1 MSYTNEQQQWLAD
14 MQRKRELEKLR
25 YLQQKYSV
33 TPDYS
38 NMSLQEELQARFDM
52 DEMTQLQQK
61 YGSTMQTPIQP
72 MPITT
77 PVPQIAQPTQSVFQ
91 QPSPPQQN
99 SFLQNAYSNAKQM
112 AENFANDVAGT
123 GITFAQGLTGNNFD
137 EMVGGIGAKIV
148 TRLSN
153 HDQTNTAAYNHAYSH
168 IRDDIRAQHNNF
180 KERYPTLGDV
190 LEISG
195 TIWNKISNPYALA
208 VLYGTGSA
216 DNMDQIPAEIVSNAL
231 GNKYA
236 KKIPT
241 HILPKPLDEFAQE
254 YFSRY
259 IGDYLKNDK

>member
-14 MQRKRELEKLR
+14 MQRKREMEKLR
-25 YLQQKYSV
+25 RLEQKYSV
-33 TPDYS
+33 MPDYS
-38 NMSLQEELQARFDM
+38 NMNLSEELQARFDM
-52 DEMTQLQQK
+52 DEMNQLRQK
-61 YGSTMQTPIQP
+61 YGTTLQTPVQP
-72 MPITT
+72 MPTTT
-77 PVPQIAQPTQSVFQ
+77 PLPLIAQTTQSSS
-91 QPSPPQQN
+91 QPQN

-112 AENFANDVAGT
+112 AKNFANDVAGT
-123 GITFAQGLTGNNFD
+123 GITFTQGLTGNNFD

-148 TRLSN
+148 TGLSN
-153 HDQTNTAAYNHAYSH
+153 HDKTNTAAYNHAYSH

-208 VLYGTGSA
+208 VLYGIGSA
-216 DNMDQIPAEIVSNAL
+216 DNMDLIPAEIVSNAL